1 MNDAGMMTIRTSRGN
16 FRSMS
21 AGMADEIIGIRVESK
36 REKTV
41 RAEGLPATVLTDS
54 KRGGATTVVKNEGL
68 VVVFEIA
75 RNVL

>member
-1 MNDAGMMTIRTSRGN
+1 
-16 FRSMS
+16 MS
-21 AGMADEIIGIRVESK
+21 AGMADKIIGVRVESK

-41 RAEGLPATVLTDS
+41 RAEGLPATVFADS
-54 KRGGATTVVKNEGL
+54 KRSRTTTVMKNEGL